1 MGKNIK
7 FGTDGW
13 RAVIAEDFTFKN
25 VKLVALAI
33 AEYLKKNNLDK
44 KGVLVGYDNRFLSKE
59 FSKQA
64 GYALSSKGFKVYLS
78 KESVPTPVVA
88 FMLRELNLDG
98 AVMITA
104 SHNPPEYNGIKFI
117 PYYGCP
123 AGDKITKEI
132 EKNLTKLIV
141 DKNTNITDFR
151 DTEIKRFEDNFKY
164 VSNLDSYKIKIQK
177 MVDED
182 LIKKSNLKL
191 VADTMHGSGSK
202 VLPEILK
209 DNLGLEAKILHSDRD
224 PLFGGMLPDPS
235 ESNLDLMKNE
245 ILKNNLDLG
254 VALDGDADRF
264 GVIDGKGIFIS
275 PNNVIPMIFY
285 HLLKTR
291 KFDHSDIAVRT
302 VATTHLI
309 DEICK
314 KNKIKLLETPV
325 GFKHIGREM
334 LNNNVIIGG
343 EESGGLSIKNHVPEK
358 DGILA
363 DILLIEIQSF
373 LKKNYDSKKYL
384 SDYLN
389 EIYNEFGTFY
399 NTRIDIKIPTDKKDS
414 IIGFFSSQKNKLICG
429 KKVIDT
435 IDKDGV
441 KLLIENKSWIL
452 IRPSGTEPLI
462 RCYIEAI
469 DKMYF
474 ETIKN
479 FVKQNIKNLTN

>member
-13 RAVIAEDFTFKN
+13 RAVIAEDFTFEN

-33 AEYLKKNNLDK
+33 ADYLKKSNRDK

-64 GYALSSKGFKVYLS
+64 GYALSSKGLRVYLS

-98 AVMITA
+98 AIMITA

-117 PYYGCP
+117 PYYGGP

-141 DKNTNITDFR
+141 DKNTNIVDFK

-191 VADTMHGSGSK
+191 IADTMHGSGSK

-209 DNLGLEAKILHSDRD
+209 DNLELEAKILNNDRD

-275 PNNVIPMIFY
+275 PNNVIPMILY

-309 DEICK
+309 DEICR

-325 GFKHIGREM
+325 GFKYIGMEM

-343 EESGGLSIKNHVPEK
+343 EESGGLSIKNHIPEK

-363 DILLIEIQSF
+363 GMLLIEVQSF
-373 LKKNYDSKKYL
+373 LKKNYGKKYL

-399 NTRIDIKIPTDKKDS
+399 NTRIDIKIPTDKKGS
-414 IIGFFSSQKNKLICG
+414 IIEFFFSQKNKLICG
-429 KKVIDT
+429 RKVTDI

-469 DKMYF
+469 DKTYF
-474 ETIKN
+474 EAIKD